1 MNMVRI
7 LAALLFISQSSAFTA
22 PSAHARQL
30 ITPRSQPTLGRQI
43 GFRLCSTPSS
53 GSETQTEISKAPT
66 LNGKAILPV
75 RAMVAG
81 LKGHKIA
88 AVYAVL
94 NSSYK
99 RGYVCLF
106 QNIHAP

>member
-1 MNMVRI
+1 MIR
-7 LAALLFISQSSAFTA
+7 LTAAVIFFCSQASAFTGFSDYA
-22 PSAHARQL
+22 PKLLTEYRGQPSYGRHGRFNLSSAPGA
-30 ITPRSQPTLGRQI
+30 
-43 GFRLCSTPSS
+43 
-53 GSETQTEISKAPT
+53 GSDTQTEISKAPT

-81 LKGHKIA
+81 LKGHKVA

-99 RGYVCLF
+99 RG
-106 QNIHAP
+106 